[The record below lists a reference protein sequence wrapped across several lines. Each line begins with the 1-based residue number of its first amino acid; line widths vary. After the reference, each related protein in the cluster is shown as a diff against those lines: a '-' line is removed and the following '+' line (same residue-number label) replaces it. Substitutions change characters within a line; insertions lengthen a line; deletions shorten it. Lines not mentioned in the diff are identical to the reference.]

1 MCTVLLIRHAE
12 HPLIGHALA
21 GRNSGVH
28 LSDEGRAQALA
39 VAKAVADEG
48 IVCIQ
53 SSPRLRC
60 VETAEALAEAFDL
73 PVLIESPLDELDYGD
88 WNGASFA
95 ALDHDPAWHVWN
107 SERSRAQ
114 VPGGETMAEAQAR
127 IVDHLQQAQRRYP
140 GGVIAMVTHAEII
153 RAAMLYF
160 AGQPLDAWQ
169 SVEIAPASVTRLQ
182 FPIPP
187 MGQIALEAAAS

>member
-21 GRNSGVH
+21 GRDCGVH
-28 LSDEGRAQALA
+28 LSDEGRVQALA
-39 VAKAVADEG
+39 VAKSVAAEG

-73 PVLIESPLDELDYGD
+73 PVLIESALDELDYGN
-88 WNGASFA
+88 WNGASFE
-95 ALDHDPAWHVWN
+95 ALDRDPAWHVWN
-107 SERSRAQ
+107 SERSRAR

-127 IVDHLQQAQRRYP
+127 IVEHLQQAQRRYRD
-140 GGVIAMVTHAEII
+140 GVIAIVTHAEII

-160 AGQPLDAWQ
+160 ADQPLDAWQ
-169 SVEIAPASVTRLQ
+169 SVDIAPASVTRLQ
-182 FPIPP
+182 LPTAPIE
-187 MGQIALEAAAS
+187 QVVLEAAAS

>member
-12 HPLIGHALA
+12 HPLIGRALA
-21 GRNSGVH
+21 GRDSGLH
-28 LSDEGRAQALA
+28 LSDEGRDQAVALA
-39 VAKAVADEG
+39 KSVAEED

-73 PVLIESPLDELDYGD
+73 PVLIESALDELDYGQ
-88 WNGASFA
+88 WNGASFET
-95 ALDHDPAWHVWN
+95 LDRDPAWHVWN
-107 SERSRAQ
+107 SERSRAR

-127 IVDHLQQAQRRYP
+127 IVEHLQEAQRRYAK
-140 GGVIAMVTHAEII
+140 GVVAMVTHAEII
-153 RAAMLYF
+153 RAAMLHF
-160 AGQPLDAWQ
+160 SGQPLDAWQ

-182 FPIPP
+182 LPAPAI
-187 MGQIALEAAAS
+187 GQTVLEAAAS